1 MLSRLARFRLSSLG
15 RWQGVPVALAL
26 IAVFIIVRAFDPA
39 PIEVMRLRVF
49 DLFQK
54 IQPRE
59 RPVAPVVIVDVDED
73 SLKQFGQ
80 WPWPR
85 NLVGELVEK
94 VAAAGAPIIGFDVLF
109 PEADRLS
116 PSHFVRNFPELD
128 SETRAR
134 VEALPSNDARL
145 AKSLTRAAVV
155 LGMAALRPGEGGEP
169 APDFTRTP
177 VRMVGADP
185 NPHLHSYAKVIRSI
199 DEIATAARGHGVIS
213 AIPEHD
219 GVVRRLPLAFSLDGR
234 PAPSMTVEMLR
245 LAVGQKLFTIETGA
259 HGVAAVGAGPLM
271 IPTTADG
278 RVWLHFTRHEPT
290 RFISAA
296 DVLTGKVAPERLA
309 KHLVLIGS
317 TGLGIADFI
326 TTPVQS
332 NMPGVEVHAQ
342 LLEAFLKGGMLARPS
357 YVFWIEL
364 ALMLF
369 AAGLVIAVVP
379 AMRPAFSPVAYGT
392 ALLALLGGAWIA
404 FAHFDLLLDA
414 SYPIVATGL
423 VYSVMLTATRAAVER
438 ARKRLA
444 AELELE
450 REAVARHEGE
460 LSAARDIQMGI
471 LPRNFP
477 AFPERGEFSIHAYL
491 EPARA
496 VGGDLYDFELVD
508 EHHLFFA
515 VGDVSGKGVPAS
527 LFMAITK
534 ALCKSNALRGPE
546 TIDSIINRANG
557 EIARENPAMLFVT
570 MLAGLLDL
578 RTGELQ
584 LCNAGHD
591 APYLLRP
598 GQAPALVE
606 GEGGP
611 PLCALDDFEYPLDRF
626 QLAPGDALVIVTD
639 GVTEAQNGAR
649 ELYGGERLAR
659 VLADLPEDTDLETIV
674 AALIDDIHGFEDGAE
689 QFDDTTIMAIRY
701 RGPDASGPSEVSA
714 R

>member
-1 MLSRLARFRLSSLG
+1 MLSTLARFRLSALG
-15 RWQGVPVALAL
+15 RWQGVPIALGL
-26 IAVFIIVRAFDPA
+26 IIIFIILRAFDPS

-49 DLFQK
+49 DMFQQV
-54 IQPRE
+54 QPRE
-59 RPVAPVVIVDVDED
+59 RPAAPVVIVDVDEE
-73 SLKQFGQ
+73 SLTQFGQ

-85 NLVGELVEK
+85 NLIGELVEK
-94 VAAAGAPIIGFDVLF
+94 IAAAGAPIIAFDVLF

-116 PSHFVRNFPELD
+116 PSHFVDNFPELD
-128 SETRAR
+128 DTTRAR

-145 AKSLTRAAVV
+145 AKSFSHAFVV
-155 LGMAALRPGEGGEP
+155 LGMAALRPGEGGVQ

-177 VRMVGADP
+177 VRMVGDDP
-185 NPHLHSYAKVIRSI
+185 VAHLHNYSKVIHSI
-199 DEIATAARGHGVIS
+199 DEIAKAAKGHGVIS

-234 PAPSMTVEMLR
+234 PAPALTVEMLR
-245 LAVGQKLFTIETGA
+245 LAVGQKLFTVEAGPG
-259 HGVAAVGAGPLM
+259 GVQAVGAGPLM
-271 IPTTADG
+271 MPTTADG
-278 RVWLHFTRHEPT
+278 RVWLHFTPHEPG
-290 RFISAA
+290 RYVSAA
-296 DVLTGKVAPERLA
+296 DVLTGAVPPQRLA
-309 KHLVLIGS
+309 KHLVLIGP
-317 TGLGIADFI
+317 TGLGIADFV
-326 TTPVQS
+326 TTPVES

-342 LLEAFLKGGMLARPS
+342 LLEAYLKGGMLARPS
-357 YVFWIEL
+357 FTFWIEI

-369 AAGLVIAVVP
+369 AAGVVIAVVP
-379 AMRPAFSPVAYGT
+379 AMRPAFSPLAYGT
-392 ALLALLGGAWIA
+392 MLLALLGGGWIA
-404 FAHFDLLLDA
+404 FAHFQLLLDA

-423 VYSVMLTATRAAVER
+423 VYSVMLTATRAAVEQ

-444 AELELE
+444 KELEVE

-471 LPRNFP
+471 LPRDFP

-496 VGGDLYDFELVD
+496 VGGDLYDFDLVD
-508 EHHLFFA
+508 DHHLFFA

-546 TIDSIINRANG
+546 TIDTIINRANG

-578 RTGELQ
+578 RTGALQ

-598 GQAPALVE
+598 GQAPQLIE

-611 PLCALDDFEYPLDRF
+611 PLCALDDFEYPLDSF
-626 QLAPGDALVIVTD
+626 QLVPGDGLVIISD
-639 GVTEAQNGAR
+639 GVTEAQNHAQ
-649 ELYGGERLAR
+649 ELYGNERLAR
-659 VLADLPEDTDLETIV
+659 ILSELPENADSDAIV
-674 AALIDDIHGFEDGAE
+674 STLIDDIHSFEGGAE

-701 RGPDASGPSEVSA
+701 AGPGGSG
-714 R
+714 